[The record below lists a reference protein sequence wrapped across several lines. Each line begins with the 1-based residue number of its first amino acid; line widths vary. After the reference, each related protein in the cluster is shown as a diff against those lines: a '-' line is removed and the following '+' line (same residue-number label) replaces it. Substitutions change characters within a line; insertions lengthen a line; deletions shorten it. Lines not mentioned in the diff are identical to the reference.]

1 MGLFDRLLGNRSA
14 AKDGNGNAG
23 RDEVKVA
30 ASAAEANP
38 KKSDNT
44 FFLDADAS
52 STLGDVNFMRR
63 SNTIRRTFPGS
74 ADSPG
79 EKEMVAEVASMEA
92 KLEKMTPGLAGIN
105 PDVNPDVSLTGGVP
119 KPVKKTFA
127 QQMSASQLAER
138 LKGSAVGGV
147 NQPGAPAVSRKGE
160 KAGEDQSGIPNTS
173 KPGAIDPF
181 KAMAKDLNI

>member
-14 AKDGNGNAG
+14 ANTGGVNAG
-23 RDEVKVA
+23 RDGVKVA
-30 ASAAEANP
+30 GSAAEANP

-63 SNTIRRTFPGS
+63 SNTIRHTFPGN

-92 KLEKMTPGLAGIN
+92 RLERMTPGLAGTATETN
-105 PDVNPDVSLTGGVP
+105 PEVNLTGGIP

-127 QQMSASQLAER
+127 QPMSPSQLAER
-138 LKGSAVGGV
+138 LKGSAVSGV
-147 NQPGAPAVSRKGE
+147 NNPGAPATTRKTAKADGE
-160 KAGEDQSGIPNTS
+160 SGSSPAAE

-181 KAMAKDLNI
+181 KAMVKELNG

>member
-1 MGLFDRLLGNRSA
+1 M
-14 AKDGNGNAG
+14 AG
-23 RDEVKVA
+23 
-30 ASAAEANP
+30 SAAEANP

-63 SNTIRRTFPGS
+63 SNTIRHTFPGN

-92 KLEKMTPGLAGIN
+92 RLEKMTPGLAGTSEETN
-105 PDVNPDVSLTGGVP
+105 PDVNLTGGVP

-127 QQMSASQLAER
+127 QPMSAAQLAER
-138 LKGSAVGGV
+138 LKGAAVGGV
-147 NQPGAPAVSRKGE
+147 NKPGAPAVSRKSQEG
-160 KAGEDQSGIPNTS
+160 GGDQASSQATS

-181 KAMAKDLNI
+181 KAMAKDLNG

>member
-1 MGLFDRLLGNRSA
+1 MGLFDRLLGNREA
-14 AKDGNGNAG
+14 GNAG
-23 RDEVKVA
+23 RDNAAREGVKVA
-30 ASAAEANP
+30 GSAAEANP

-63 SNTIRRTFPGS
+63 SNTIRHTFPGN

-92 KLEKMTPGLAGIN
+92 RLEKMTPGLAGIN
-105 PDVNPDVSLTGGVP
+105 EESNPDVNLTGGVP

-127 QQMSASQLAER
+127 QPMSTSQLAER
-138 LKGSAVGGV
+138 LKGAAVGGV
-147 NQPGAPAVSRKGE
+147 NKPGAPAVSRKSQEG
-160 KAGEDQSGIPNTS
+160 GGDQASNPATS

-181 KAMAKDLNI
+181 KAMAKDLNS